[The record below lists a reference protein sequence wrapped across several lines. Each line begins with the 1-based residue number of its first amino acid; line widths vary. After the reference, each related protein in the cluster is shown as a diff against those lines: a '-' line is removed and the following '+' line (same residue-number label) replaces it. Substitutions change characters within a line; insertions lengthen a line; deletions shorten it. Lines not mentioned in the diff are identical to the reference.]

1 MTILTRG
8 QIVYYIQDE
17 SITIGIYSLQNRK
30 PFYDFRK
37 KILKS
42 NDGEFKNAA
51 DLISLGQSY
60 KLKAVASS
68 KPKLEG
74 AI

>member
-1 MTILTRG
+1 M
-8 QIVYYIQDE
+8 QYIAY
-17 SITIGIYSLQNRK
+17 TIYSLQNRK

>member
-17 SITIGIYSLQNRK
+17 AYTIYSLQNRK